1 MPTTDSRV
9 PTVPGTISLRLLSP
23 HRVFWSLPLPQLSS
37 GFLSWLLLVSLFWGN
52 SANALADEPSDGPT
66 EQPAREQA
74 LALDIEK
81 ELEQALEK
89 GGANRA
95 ELDKALDGVPA
106 TQRAAMKF
114 LIAYMPTNDLQSLD
128 HDFLTRHV
136 ELAFEAKQA
145 AKWGASIPDAIFFND
160 LLPYA
165 NVNER
170 RDDVRGEL
178 RERFWP
184 AVQELESPSEA
195 AAKLNHEV
203 FQQLNVKYSTQRR
216 RADQGPRESMETG
229 LASCTGLSILLID
242 ACRACGIPARF
253 VGTPLWSD
261 GSGNH
266 SWVEIWDDGWQF
278 TGAAEPTGSNLNQAW
293 FTDRAAKSTA
303 GAKHG
308 IFAVSYQRTQQKFPL
323 VWLRGEHEIFAVEV
337 TEHYAKAQKSVPGLV
352 ELQFRALQAPGA
364 NRCQANLVVSDQAG
378 QVVFR
383 GQTKDESSDAND
395 HLTAKLPPGEYSL
408 ELRTATGVVRQQVT
422 AGEDGQ
428 LISLV
433 ADDPT
438 VDAASADPLQL
449 LQAYCDAQADAQPEA
464 VAEIAEQAFAQ
475 VALTAE
481 QAAQAQEILIGHYQ
495 KLMEATRREEHAA
508 KRIVI
513 GDLTMKYE
521 TRVFGE
527 RPAAGHCLVF
537 SMHGGGGAPARV
549 NEQQWENQK
558 RLYELEEGIYL
569 APRGP
574 TDTWNLWHEAHIDQF
589 FTRIIANMIAFEGV
603 DPNRIYLTGYSAGGD
618 GVYQLAPRMADQLAA
633 AAMMAG
639 HPNETQPLG
648 LRNLPFTL
656 HVGGNDSAYNRN
668 TLAAEWKEKLAALR
682 VEDPQGYEHWAK
694 VHEGKGHWMDR
705 QDAEGVTW
713 MMQFKRNLLPE
724 RIVWLQDDVTH
735 SRFYWLSVPADQAT
749 GGSQVVAVRNGNQ
762 IAIEKGEPAEL
773 VVLLRDDMVDLEQ
786 PVTIT
791 VGETQVF
798 QGQANRTIANLART
812 LAERGD
818 PLALFSASVT
828 IKTR

>member
-1 MPTTDSRV
+1 MNPRIICLHLLGMHRAFRGSQL
-9 PTVPGTISLRLLSP
+9 PRLFSN
-23 HRVFWSLPLPQLSS
+23 V
-37 GFLSWLLLVSLFWGN
+37 LSWLLLVSLLCGTAGN
-52 SANALADEPSDGPT
+52 ARGDEPQEALAASLSTDPTPAVALEEALKQSLANA
-66 EQPAREQA
+66 
-74 LALDIEK
+74 
-81 ELEQALEK
+81 
-89 GGANRA
+89 GANRA
-95 ELDKALDGVPA
+95 ELDKALDGIA
-106 TQRAAMKF
+106 DTQLAAMKF
-114 LIAYMPTNDLQSLD
+114 LIAYMPTDDLQSLD
-128 HDFLTRHV
+128 HGFLIRHV
-136 ELAFEAKQA
+136 ELAFKAKQA
-145 AKWGASIPDAIFFND
+145 AKWGARIPDAIFFNEV
-160 LLPYA
+160 LPYA

-170 RDDVRGEL
+170 RDDVRSDL
-178 RERFWP
+178 RDRFWP

-303 GAKHG
+303 GEKHG
-308 IFAVSYQRTQQKFPL
+308 IFAVSYQRTEQKFPL

-337 TEHYAKAQKSVPGLV
+337 TERYAKAQKSVPGLV

-364 NRCQANLVVSDQAG
+364 NRCQANLVISDQAG

-383 GQTKDESSDAND
+383 GQTKDERSDAND

-408 ELRTATGVVRQQVT
+408 ELRTANGVVRQQVT
-422 AGEDGQ
+422 AGENGQ

-433 ADDPT
+433 ADEPT
-438 VDAASADPLQL
+438 ADAASADPLQR

-464 VAEIAEQAFAQ
+464 VAEIADQAFAQ
-475 VALTAE
+475 EALTAE
-481 QAAQAQEILIGHYQ
+481 QAARAQEILIGHYQ
-495 KLMEATRREEHAA
+495 NLMEGARREEHAA
-508 KRIVI
+508 KRIVL
-513 GDLTMKYE
+513 GELTMKYE

-527 RPAAGHCLVF
+527 RPAAGHCLVI

-558 RLYELEEGIYL
+558 RLYELAEGIYL

-668 TLAAEWKEKLAALR
+668 ALAAEWKEKLAALR
-682 VEDPQGYEHWAK
+682 GEDPQGYEHWAK

-713 MMQFKRNLLPE
+713 MLQFNRNLLPE

-735 SRFYWLSVPADQAT
+735 SRYYWLSVPADQVN

-762 IAIEKGEPAEL
+762 IAIEKADPSEL
-773 VVLLRDDMVDLEQ
+773 VVLLRDDMLDLEQ

-798 QGQANRTIANLART
+798 HGQAVRTIANLART